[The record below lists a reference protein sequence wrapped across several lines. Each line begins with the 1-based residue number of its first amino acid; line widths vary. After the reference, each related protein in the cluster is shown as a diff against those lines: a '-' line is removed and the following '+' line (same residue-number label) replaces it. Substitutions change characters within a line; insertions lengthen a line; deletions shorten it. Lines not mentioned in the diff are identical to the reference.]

1 MTITWHGLS
10 CFSIQTKI
18 GAKEDAL
25 LVVDPYD
32 NATGLRFP
40 RTLEAELV
48 AVSEDREHANNV
60 SAITGTPFV
69 IQHPGEYEVKGVFVY
84 GISAPRVKDGKKEER
99 LLFRIA
105 SEGLSIAHFGA
116 LDREL
121 TDEEL
126 AHFENVDILLLP
138 VGGGDVLDA
147 KKASNIISQIEPS
160 IVIPM
165 FYDIPNLKTKLEPV
179 EKFLKIMG
187 AGKAEIL
194 PRLKISRKDIPEE
207 GIEIKVLARD

>member
-18 GAKEDAL
+18 GAKEEAL
-25 LVVDPYD
+25 LVIDPYD

-40 RTLEAELV
+40 RTLQAEVV
-48 AVSEDREHANNV
+48 AISEDHEHANNV
-60 SAITGTPFV
+60 AAIGGTPFV
-69 IQHPGEYEVKGVFVY
+69 IRDPGEYEVKGVFVY
-84 GISAPRVKDGKKEER
+84 GIAAPREVGGKKESR

-105 SEGLSIAHFGA
+105 SEGLSIAHLGA

-121 TDEEL
+121 DNDEL

-138 VGGGDVLDA
+138 VGGGEVLDA
-147 KKASNIISQIEPS
+147 KKAANIISQIEPS
-160 IVIPM
+160 IVVPM
-165 FYDIPNLKTKLEPV
+165 FYDIPNIKLKLEPI

-187 AGKAEIL
+187 AGKSEVL
-194 PRLKISRKDIPEE
+194 PRLKIAKKDLPEE
-207 GIEIKVLARD
+207 GVEIRVLARD